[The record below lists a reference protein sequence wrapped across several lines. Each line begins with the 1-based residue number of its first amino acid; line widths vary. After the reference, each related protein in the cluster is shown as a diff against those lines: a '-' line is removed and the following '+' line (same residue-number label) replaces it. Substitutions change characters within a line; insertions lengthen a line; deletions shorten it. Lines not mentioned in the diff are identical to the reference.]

1 MSNSNGMD
9 KGIKALSQASDK
21 FFKTVA
27 KGGEVAVE
35 KTTEFIK
42 DSVSA
47 GMGLESQMNSIQ
59 TITMS
64 SSSEMKR
71 LYSLVRKMGE
81 TTGYSAEVAGQELER
96 MAMA

>member
-1 MSNSNGMD
+1 MSNNNDMN
-9 KGIKALSQASDK
+9 KRIKTLSDK
-21 FFKTVA
+21 LLKTVS
-27 KGGEVAVE
+27 KGGDVAIE
-35 KTTEFIK
+35 KTTEFLK

-71 LYSLVRKMGE
+71 LYSLARTMGE
-81 TTGYSAEVAGQELER
+81 TTAYSAEVAGQELER

>member
-1 MSNSNGMD
+1 MSNSNDMD
-9 KGIKALSQASDK
+9 KGIKALSDK

-35 KTTEFIK
+35 KTTEFLK
-42 DSVSA
+42 DSVST
-47 GMGLESQMNSIQ
+47 GMDLESQMNSIQ

-64 SSSEMKR
+64 SSSEMKL

-81 TTGYSAEVAGQELER
+81 TTGYSAEMAGQELER